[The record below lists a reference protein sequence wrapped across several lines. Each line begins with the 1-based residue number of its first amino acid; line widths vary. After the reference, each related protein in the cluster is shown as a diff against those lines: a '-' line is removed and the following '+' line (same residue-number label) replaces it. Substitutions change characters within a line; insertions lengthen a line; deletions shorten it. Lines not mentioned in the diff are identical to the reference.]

1 MIKIITTKKL
11 NQMLD
16 REKYLVDKLEEL
28 RAAHENLHRL
38 YKGLHAKY
46 CLEMGESTAK
56 VEELEK
62 KLRKA
67 EHDLN
72 VALKKLGKKE
82 KKA

>member
-1 MIKIITTKKL
+1 MIKIITTKKW

-38 YKGLHAKY
+38 YKGLHSKY
-46 CLEMGESTAK
+46 SLEMGESTAK

-62 KLRKA
+62 KLRKTENERNA
-67 EHDLN
+67 ALN
-72 VALKKLGKKE
+72 KLGKKA